1 MRYASRRRG
10 GSFKVTGVLIREEE
24 RRIAEQ
30 HVVEVI
36 FAFGIPAS
44 VKGYHYLREGII
56 YAVLNPLPLDSLT
69 KQLYPYLGR
78 LFHKTGSSIE
88 SSIRRAIE
96 YLPARADE
104 EILRSYFGVE
114 YAYNEF
120 WRPSNSEFISVVS
133 EKVRVDL
140 GRMAMWRM

>member
-1 MRYASRRRG
+1 
-10 GSFKVTGVLIREEE
+10 VTGVLRREDE

-78 LFHKTGSSIE
+78 MFHKTGSSIE
-88 SSIRRAIE
+88 SGIRRAIE

-104 EILRSYFGVE
+104 DVLRSYFGVE
-114 YAYNEF
+114 YIYNEF

-140 GRMAMWRM
+140 GRPSMWKV